1 MPDALFVIRRHD
13 ATLRWSLVGVG
24 AFIGLVMVFR
34 SQVAG
39 DQINMLLR
47 GWLLAVQ
54 GEWVPFGLHTSA
66 GGFAPG
72 GLTSLLAGL
81 PMMVWQDYRA
91 PALLIWLGHLLA
103 WIALDRTL
111 GPALGRSGRLLLV
124 ALYWMSP
131 WLIYYTSHIWNVNWM
146 FFFGAIHLATA
157 LACRTRPTF
166 WASCL
171 HVVAMGCALQLHAS
185 APLLVLVSA
194 LLVLG
199 RRVRVNWSGVTL
211 GAGLVALSL
220 LPWAM
225 ATLEK
230 PEAVPGNNGFL
241 GRGLLL
247 VFPLVR
253 GILFWLRYGSLSV
266 SNKLLNLDFTPDL
279 GATVDSVLAPILV
292 ACVWLAG
299 AASMLLPVLAHYR
312 LWRRRRVLLRRL
324 SPAVTLTSRRWV
336 EAYATAC
343 VLGALVAFALS
354 PTTIMMWQGFV
365 AFHGAVL
372 PGLLLFGALLRSRRA
387 LPAARILV
395 AWMVA
400 SVVLAAVLSVAG
412 PLYRQGGRRAVA
424 IELASDHPMLHD
436 LGIAQR
442 CNAPVVGPG
451 GYVPDLLRP
460 RGGDLT
466 DADRPD

>member
-1 MPDALFVIRRHD
+1 MPDALTVIRRHD

-24 AFIGLVMVFR
+24 ALVGLFMVFR

-66 GGFAPG
+66 GGLAPG
-72 GLTSLLAGL
+72 SLTSLLAGL
-81 PMMVWQDYRA
+81 PMMLWQDYRA

-103 WIALDRTL
+103 WVVLDRTL

-131 WLIYYTSHIWNVNWM
+131 WLIYYTGHIWNVNWM
-146 FFFGAIHLATA
+146 FFFGAMHLATA
-157 LACRTRPTF
+157 QASRTRPSF
-166 WASCL
+166 SASCL
-171 HVVAMGCALQLHAS
+171 HVVVMGCAFQLHAS
-185 APLLVLVSA
+185 APLLGLVSV

-199 RRVRVNWSGVTL
+199 RRVRVSWSGVSVGT
-211 GAGLVALSL
+211 GLVALSL

-225 ATLEK
+225 ATLEA
-230 PEAVPGNNGFL
+230 PDAVPGETGFI
-241 GRGLLL
+241 GRGLVF
-247 VFPLVR
+247 VFPLIR
-253 GILFWLRYGSLSV
+253 GVVFWLRYGSLSV
-266 SNKLLNLDFTPDL
+266 TNKLLNLDFTPTL
-279 GATVDSVLAPILV
+279 GATLDSILAPILV
-292 ACVWLAG
+292 VSVWLTG
-299 AASMLLPVLAHYR
+299 AASMLLPVLAHFR

-324 SPAVTLTSRRWV
+324 SPAVTLGSRQWI
-336 EAYATAC
+336 ESYATAC

-372 PGLLLFGALLRSRRA
+372 PGILLSGALLRSRHAR
-387 LPAARILV
+387 PAARVLV

-400 SVVLAAVLSVAG
+400 SVALAAVLSVAG
-412 PLYRQGGRRAVA
+412 PLYRQGGRRPVA

-442 CNAPVVGPG
+442 CTTPIVGPG
-451 GYVPDLLRP
+451 GYIPDLLRP
-460 RGGDLT
+460 Q
-466 DADRPD
+466 ADMQAPSPDR